1 MVLKMTEHSV
11 TRTTEHS
18 VTRTT
23 EHSMMET
30 LRLTCHSGRSDKFS
44 LAAARIDD
52 VLLHKKTG
60 DLDHCVK
67 GTLEDLLGPIT
78 DELTSRLRHLLL
90 VGLHQLRQLRLHGR
104 TALITT
110 DSHFCT

>member
-1 MVLKMTEHSV
+1 MVLEMTEHSV
-11 TRTTEHS
+11 
-18 VTRTT
+18 
-23 EHSMMET
+23 MEMRT
-30 LRLTCHSGRSDKFS
+30 LRLTCHRGRSDEFS
-44 LAAARIDD
+44 LAAAWVND

-104 TALITT
+104 IVLITI
-110 DSHFCT
+110 DSHFCTQL